1 MFKEKEITQWIWDV
15 IRTLWANDESS
26 PTTTGAFFP
35 LEEDEDG
42 KLAIDIFWEPGAGTK
57 HRDDMVQA
65 PSNPDYALSIGLKY
79 ISKNSD
85 RDCWISPKGCE
96 DCSLASEGDAP
107 LFARLLHKDYLRVKR
122 TQKKGGE

>member
-1 MFKEKEITQWIWDV
+1 MFKEKEVTQWIWDA
-15 IRTLWANDESS
+15 IRTLWGIDESS
-26 PTTTGAFFP
+26 PTTTGAFIP

-42 KLAIDIFWEPGAGTK
+42 KLAIDIFWEPGAGMK
-57 HRDDMVQA
+57 RRKDMIQA

>member
-1 MFKEKEITQWIWDV
+1 MFKEKEITQWIWDA
-15 IRTLWANDESS
+15 IRTLWAIDESS
-26 PTTTGAFFP
+26 
-35 LEEDEDG
+35 
-42 KLAIDIFWEPGAGTK
+42 
-57 HRDDMVQA
+57 